1 MTREPRHD
9 LVRRPPG
16 SKCTRCVASGC
27 PRPRWVT
34 AGSSARQTGAVG
46 VDTSHEARQV
56 LYDGDGAVTLAVA
69 RSLGLDGPLQMVGE
83 LALLALAHGSS
94 EAADFAAQ
102 CTGALRVRACDGDQE
117 LADAIDAARGIAVS
131 DADPLKDLAVDLEQ
145 LADLIDGGPESAGGR
160 LDLTTGEV
168 WPEFAFEDTFEE
180 EEEDALDRWLHVCRK
195 GRGGPTTTWSTSPPR
210 ARTSGYAN
218 NSITRWTAVGR
229 SAGSRTSCSTGQMTA
244 RTGSC
249 SPKTVAAAEP
259 ENGSPMRGIA
269 PRYETGR

>member
-1 MTREPRHD
+1 MILLGGLR
-9 LVRRPPG
+9 G

-180 EEEDALDRWLHVCRK
+180 EEEDALDRWLHVLPKGSRRAYDDMVDFTATRTDQRLRERLDHALD
-195 GRGGPTTTWSTSPPR
+195 GRGAFRRFKDVLFDRPDDREDWFVFSEDRRRGR
-210 ARTSGYAN
+210 AREWLADEGY
-218 NSITRWTAVGR
+218 RPAVR
-229 SAGSRTSCSTGQMTA
+229 
-244 RTGSC
+244 
-249 SPKTVAAAEP
+249 
-259 ENGSPMRGIA
+259 NGPVQLG
-269 PRYETGR
+269 